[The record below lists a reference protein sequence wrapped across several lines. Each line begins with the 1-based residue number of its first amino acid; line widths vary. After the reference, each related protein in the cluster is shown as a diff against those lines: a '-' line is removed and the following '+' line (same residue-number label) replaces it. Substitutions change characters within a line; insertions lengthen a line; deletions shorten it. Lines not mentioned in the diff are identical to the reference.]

1 MDDSDSAT
9 IPRPAKVSI
18 QREVMAR
25 RVRAAARE
33 PVWAVSRALLSPTA
47 PFRTL
52 PDYLLIGCQRCGT
65 TSLQAALSQHPS
77 VKSARLM
84 KGVHYFDTAYDRD
97 LNWYRSYFPTNAYRR
112 RHDARAGRRLVVG
125 ECSPYYIF
133 HPLALER
140 IAKDL
145 PDIKV
150 VVLFRDPVE
159 RAISHHK
166 HEVRR
171 GNETLGLREALDAE
185 PSRLAGEVEKIVAQA
200 PHYNSYA
207 HQTYSYVSRGH
218 YAEQF
223 RNLQRHLPA
232 DRVLVLSSE
241 GFFSSPE
248 TTYERVLNFLGLPE
262 WAPAGFPHEN
272 ATRDA
277 SVPDDIRRRLVEEFA
292 GSNVDLFDMVG
303 ERFDWQLP

>member
-112 RHDARAGRRLVVG
+112 RHDTRAGRRLVVG

-140 IAKDL
+140 IANDL

-159 RAISHHK
+159 RAIFHHK

-185 PSRLAGEVEKIVAQA
+185 PLGSPAKSTRSWRRRRITTATRIRRIRMSREATTR
-200 PHYNSYA
+200 S
-207 HQTYSYVSRGH
+207 
-218 YAEQF
+218 
-223 RNLQRHLPA
+223 
-232 DRVLVLSSE
+232 SSE
-241 GFFSSPE
+241 TCSATFRPTGSWSFPAKASSPHPRQRMSE
-248 TTYERVLNFLGLPE
+248 C
-262 WAPAGFPHEN
+262 
-272 ATRDA
+272 
-277 SVPDDIRRRLVEEFA
+277 
-292 GSNVDLFDMVG
+292 
-303 ERFDWQLP
+303 